1 LLAPFEGLKIEV
13 PALYI
18 VGDRDLV
25 LAFRGMGPLVANLP
39 TIVPALRNTIVLS
52 GCGHWTQQ
60 ERPQEVNA
68 AIIAFLQNC

>member
-1 LLAPFEGLKIEV
+1 MV

-25 LAFRGMGPLVANLP
+25 LAFRGMEQLISGLSDDVPKLQP
-39 TIVPALRNTIVLS
+39 IVTLS

-60 ERPQEVNA
+60 ERPQDVNKA
-68 AIIAFLQNC
+68 TIDFLRRL